1 MNYYDFYQLGR
12 LIKRLYFEGGGLF
25 YKNKKDI
32 DSDIKELAIDCEM
45 VNNKAYELS
54 QKLNFKHL
62 DIYWKQI
69 FDTVENNM
77 DYEQEEFL
85 KQLNNIYKLIN
96 LSILESISNDELKF
110 YNLGVFLSDSW
121 IYMVASKRFDM
132 KDKLKAIT
140 LTEDINFEYE
150 SINEILSETLILIHN
165 TDIENFNKKI
175 DQLIIEIKKIDN
187 AIKNPTHSH
196 IKMMT
201 SAEYDLFISHA
212 SEDKKDFVE
221 PLVEELKKL
230 GISVWYD
237 KFTLKVGDSLREK
250 IDEGLRSSRYG
261 TIIISTSFIQKS
273 WTGYELNSMIT
284 KEMNGHKM
292 ILPIWHKV
300 TKNEVL
306 DFSLALADKV
316 ALNTSI
322 HSVEEIAKQLA
333 EVILKE

>member
-12 LIKRLYFEGGGLF
+12 LIKRLYLEGAGLF
-25 YKNKKDI
+25 FKNKENI
-32 DSDIKELAIDCEM
+32 DLSHKNLFRDCEIL
-45 VNNKAYELS
+45 NNKAYELC
-54 QKLNFKHL
+54 QKLQLNHL
-62 DIYWKQI
+62 NIYWEQI
-69 FDTVENNM
+69 FNKIENNTKDDPKEFGLDLNYSYNM
-77 DYEQEEFL
+77 IDY
-85 KQLNNIYKLIN
+85 
-96 LSILESISNDELKF
+96 SISDSISGDELKF
-110 YNLGVFLSDSW
+110 YKLGFFLSNSS
-121 IYMVASKRFDM
+121 IYMHASNFFDVTAE
-132 KDKLKAIT
+132 LKSIT
-140 LTEDINFEYE
+140 ITEEIKFKYE
-150 SINEILSETLILIHN
+150 SINSILNEILILIHN
-165 TDIENFNKKI
+165 ANIEDFNKKI

-187 AIKNPTHSH
+187 EIKNPTHSH
-196 IKMMT
+196 IKMIT
-201 SAEYDLFISHA
+201 PAEYDLFISHA

-250 IDEGLRSSRYG
+250 IDEGLKSSRYG

-300 TKNEVL
+300 TKSEVL
-306 DFSLALADKV
+306 NFSLALADKV

-322 HSVEEIAKQLA
+322 NSVEEIAKQLA
-333 EVILKE
+333 EVIFKE